1 MLKINRDGYMLVQ
14 YALVKS
20 LSYFQE
26 ENVSHVIT
34 QTFYFLYKK
43 YHIEYSCKYTY

>member
-1 MLKINRDGYMLVQ
+1 MLVQ

-34 QTFYFLYKK
+34 QTGGTFYFLYKK
-43 YHIEYSCKYTY
+43 YSIGYSCKYTY